1 MDFDPPIASRST
13 AELLKMAADAVTW
26 QPEARAL
33 ARMELDKRGVPAEEI
48 RSREEKFQRASLAHS
63 ELHERH
69 AEESYP
75 ARQLLGIFLIAPFLI
90 IGKILGR
97 KLFLDVKLGLSEL
110 DRRNYKKK
118 YRQRVA
124 MLIAGTLFWFIILAA
139 IPD

>member
-1 MDFDPPIASRST
+1 MASD
-13 AELLKMAADAVTW
+13 AATW

-33 ARMELDKRGVPAEEI
+33 AWMELDKRGVPAEDV
-48 RSREEKFQRASLAHS
+48 RSREAEFQQASRAHT

-69 AEESYP
+69 AHESYS
-75 ARQLLGIFLIAPFLI
+75 ARQLLDIFLIAPLLI
-90 IGKILGR
+90 IAKIFGR
-97 KLFLDVKLGLSEL
+97 KLFLDVKLGLTEL

-124 MLIAGTLFWFIILAA
+124 MLIAGTLFWFIVLAA

>member
-1 MDFDPPIASRST
+1 MDFHPPIASRTT
-13 AELLKMAADAVTW
+13 AELMKMAADAMTW

-33 ARMELDKRGVPAEEI
+33 ARMELDKRGIPVDEI
-48 RSREEKFQRASLAHS
+48 RSREEEFQQASRAHT

-69 AEESYP
+69 AQESYS
-75 ARQLLGIFLIAPFLI
+75 ARELLGIFLIAPFMI
-90 IGKILGR
+90 IAKILGK
-97 KLFLDVKLGLSEL
+97 KLFLEVKLGLSEL

-124 MLIAGTLFWFIILAA
+124 MLIAGTLFWFIVLAA